1 MTAGILGF
9 PAVCA
14 IFAIEINRGAWAC
27 LPGAEIIPFEPDLFN
42 YSVGNYV
49 YII

>member
-1 MTAGILGF
+1 MPKKRLYLYQITGCCQQA
-9 PAVCA
+9 
-14 IFAIEINRGAWAC
+14 
-27 LPGAEIIPFEPDLFN
+27 AEIIPLEPDLFN

>member
-1 MTAGILGF
+1 MKNIG
-9 PAVCA
+9 V
-14 IFAIEINRGAWAC
+14 
-27 LPGAEIIPFEPDLFN
+27 LPLAAEIIPLEPDLFN